1 MNRFKLHSAGVN
13 VNSALARLGNDKAMY
28 EGLLRDFIRDDH
40 FVKLCEAVAAKDVNE
55 AFSNAH
61 ALKGVAGNLSF
72 DRLSALI
79 GPVVEKLRTK
89 DAGIMDEVAEDMV
102 AVKAAYEQIIAA
114 IG

>member
-28 EGLLRDFIRDDH
+28 EGLLRDFTRDDH
-40 FVKLCEAVAAKDVNE
+40 FAKLCEAVAAKDINE

-72 DRLSALI
+72 DSLSALI
-79 GPVVEKLRTK
+79 GPIVEKLRTK
-89 DAGIMDEVAEDMV
+89 DASLMDEVAEDMV
-102 AVKAAYEQIIAA
+102 AVKAAYEKIIAA